1 MIREHASELQG
12 VEVREDTK
20 RVYDYPEYFSHILG
34 YTGKISDSEY
44 DSLHEQDKSY
54 NRSDVVGKA
63 GIEQVMELQLQGK
76 KGSETVY
83 VNNVGK
89 VLDEKDYQEPSAGN
103 DVYLSLDATLQMAI
117 YDLLEQEL
125 AGILN
130 SKIINAKTS
139 ESSEL
144 YIPIYKVYNALIEN
158 SVISTSAMANAP
170 DGTEQATVY
179 RTFQTEKKPCCQ
191 KSVVFCSQIPHIM
204 IFRKKCRKWLLMW

>member
-1 MIREHASELQG
+1 M
-12 VEVREDTK
+12 
-20 RVYDYPEYFSHILG
+20 
-34 YTGKISDSEY
+34 
-44 DSLHEQDKSY
+44 
-54 NRSDVVGKA
+54 
-63 GIEQVMELQLQGK
+63 MELQLQGK

-139 ESSEL
+139 ESFR
-144 YIPIYKVYNALIEN
+144 
-158 SVISTSAMANAP
+158 
-170 DGTEQATVY
+170 TVY
-179 RTFQTEKKPCCQ
+179 
-191 KSVVFCSQIPHIM
+191 SN
-204 IFRKKCRKWLLMW
+204 L

>member
-44 DSLHEQDKSY
+44 DSLHEQNESY
-54 NRSDVVGKA
+54 TRSDVVGKA

-89 VLDEKDYQEPSAGN
+89 VLDEKDYQEPSAGMMCIC
-103 DVYLSLDATLQMAI
+103 LWM
-117 YDLLEQEL
+117 
-125 AGILN
+125 
-130 SKIINAKTS
+130 
-139 ESSEL
+139 
-144 YIPIYKVYNALIEN
+144 
-158 SVISTSAMANAP
+158 
-170 DGTEQATVY
+170 
-179 RTFQTEKKPCCQ
+179 RRF
-191 KSVVFCSQIPHIM
+191 
-204 IFRKKCRKWLLMW
+204 KWRYTICWNRNWQGF

>member
-1 MIREHASELQG
+1 
-12 VEVREDTK
+12 
-20 RVYDYPEYFSHILG
+20 
-34 YTGKISDSEY
+34 
-44 DSLHEQDKSY
+44 
-54 NRSDVVGKA
+54 
-63 GIEQVMELQLQGK
+63 MELQLQGK

-179 RTFQTEKKPCCQ
+179 RTFSDRKEAVLSEISGILHIDTSDTIYQNGKMGKTERWQ
-191 KSVVFCSQIPHIM
+191 DFCAG
-204 IFRKKCRKWLLMW
+204 IFAACH

>member
-1 MIREHASELQG
+1 M
-12 VEVREDTK
+12 
-20 RVYDYPEYFSHILG
+20 YDYPEYFSHILG

-44 DSLHEQDKSY
+44 DSLHEQDESY
-54 NRSDVVGKA
+54 TRSDVVGKA

-117 YDLLEQEL
+117 YDLLEQGL

-130 SKIINAKTS
+130 SKIIYAKTS

-179 RTFQTEKKPCCQ
+179 RTF
-191 KSVVFCSQIPHIM
+191 SD
-204 IFRKKCRKWLLMW
+204 RKEAVLSEISGI